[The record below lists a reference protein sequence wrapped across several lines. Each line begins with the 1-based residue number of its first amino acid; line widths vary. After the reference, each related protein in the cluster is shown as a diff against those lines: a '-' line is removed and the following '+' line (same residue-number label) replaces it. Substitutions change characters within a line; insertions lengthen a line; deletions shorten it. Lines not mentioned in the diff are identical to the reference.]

1 MEEAIK
7 EVIMITWPT
16 LVIVLLIVIILRLAL
31 LFTGE
36 RKSFCFHEEIFVLF
50 FLAYL
55 LILFQLVTSQDIMG
69 GEANFIPFN
78 EILRY
83 KFGSTEFYKQVI
95 GNILLFVQLGY
106 FATKFCKI
114 KGFGGITLVV
124 FLSSLTIESV
134 QYFIG
139 RTFDVDD
146 IILNVVGGIIGFLL
160 YIGLNA
166 IKIRLPKILQKD
178 FVYNILCIILIVL
191 LALYFIKIF

>member
-31 LFTGE
+31 LFNGE

-50 FLAYL
+50 FLEYL

-95 GNILLFVQLGY
+95 GNILLFVPLGY

-114 KGFGGITLVV
+114 KGFGGIT
-124 FLSSLTIESV
+124 
-134 QYFIG
+134 
-139 RTFDVDD
+139 FDVYD

-166 IKIRLPKILQKD
+166 IKKRLPKILQKD